1 MVMNCSPLFISIVLI
16 TVIVVAFGTGWRWM
30 VKVRREGT
38 SEFDRN
44 SILLISLMSV
54 ALVISF
60 VFIFFV
66 FFRSFVC

>member
-30 VKVRREGT
+30 VKVRREGA